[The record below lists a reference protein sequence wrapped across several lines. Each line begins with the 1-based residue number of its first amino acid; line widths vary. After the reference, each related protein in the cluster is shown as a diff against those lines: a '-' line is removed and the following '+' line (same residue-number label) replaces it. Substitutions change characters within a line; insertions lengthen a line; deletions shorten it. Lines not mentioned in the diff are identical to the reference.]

1 MPRSA
6 GDIAIEINGPAR
18 DVEAGRPF
26 LFRPH
31 PSRYAGGHDPI
42 GVGVEIDWT
51 TDCAGAYGVFVAVEP
66 HQARLRRRGFVVYET
81 RRSDRDRR

>member
-1 MPRSA
+1 MLV
-6 GDIAIEINGPAR
+6 DN
-18 DVEAGRPF
+18 
-26 LFRPH
+26 
-31 PSRYAGGHDPI
+31 DPI